1 MRKQLLAAVLSVS
14 FVGAPL
20 MMGCD
25 DKEISKEKTVKT
37 DPNTG
42 KTSVDEKKVEKT
54 AEGGT
59 KTTEEHKVD
68 VPAK

>member
-1 MRKQLLAAVLSVS
+1 MRKQLISAVLGVS
-14 FVGAPL
+14 FVGVPL

-25 DKEISKEKTVKT
+25 REVSHEKTVKT

-54 AEGGT
+54 PEGGT
-59 KTTEEHKVD
+59 KTVEEHKTD
-68 VPAK
+68 KP

>member
-1 MRKQLLAAVLSVS
+1 MRKQVLTAVLGLS

-25 DKEISKEKTVKT
+25 DKKISEEKTVKT

-59 KTTEEHKVD
+59 KTTEEHKTNK
-68 VPAK
+68 P